1 MPTSSKGSPAVD
13 VGSMNRHKCE
23 TKKLEKKSLEPILSI
38 EVLPLWSLELM
49 WEYGGEPAQVCFA
62 NAPPV
67 SPLLAIR
74 IVLGWRYALTQTLT
88 TTFIRSRKIKSL
100 IMTWHSIKA
109 IPLHLFWTFSCKSWH
124 IFWYWL
130 KTERRWQFTKLHC
143 MWIFSGFD
151 KCTYSI

>member
-1 MPTSSKGSPAVD
+1 MVA
-13 VGSMNRHKCE
+13 N
-23 TKKLEKKSLEPILSI
+23 
-38 EVLPLWSLELM
+38 LPQ
-49 WEYGGEPAQVCFA
+49 PCFA

-67 SPLLAIR
+67 SPLLARSAIK

-124 IFWYWL
+124 NFWYLL
-130 KTERRWQFTKLHC
+130 KTAPRWQFTKLHC

-151 KCTYSI
+151 NCLYSIQTFLALLAIYSSNSIPLKRLHVATKKTISAFCCLLLPLAM